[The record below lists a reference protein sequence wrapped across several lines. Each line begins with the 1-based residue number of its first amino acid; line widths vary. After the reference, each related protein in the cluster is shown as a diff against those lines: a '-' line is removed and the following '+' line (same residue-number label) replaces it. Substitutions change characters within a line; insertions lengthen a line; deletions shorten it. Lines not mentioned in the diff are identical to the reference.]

1 MTVTLTRGEAS
12 SMPGSM
18 MEEISSGVEIE
29 LKEEKVYA
37 HLDEEKE
44 CDVGTWVLDIGATN

>member
-1 MTVTLTRGEAS
+1 
-12 SMPGSM
+12 M
-18 MEEISSGVEIE
+18 MEEISSGAEIE